1 MSENE
6 KRTGAV
12 IVAIPAEEDP
22 IHGVSSEAPAHMTLI
37 WMGNDVDLSPEQ
49 AQALDAALAGIAAD
63 TPALTLTATSRAE
76 LGDEGADVLMLEP
89 DGMAAVREALLADE
103 TIRSLHDA
111 VEQYP
116 QWTPHLTL
124 GYPDTP
130 ALGEPG
136 ETVTFDHL
144 ALLRGS
150 EHSFYPLAPAEG
162 IVAAAAEEETVPEE
176 EDSPPFVD
184 GAAVSGFQIQVP
196 WHGILAVE
204 DVWTGDH
211 RRFLPGAL
219 TYRELPV
226 PLTYQEAETDG
237 HDGARIVARIDK
249 VVRRGNVVWG
259 GGLFDVSSLAGE
271 AVRLVADEFLRGV
284 SVRVDDAV
292 AEYSESEDGE
302 IETSFSQARI
312 ATATLVTV
320 PAYAEAYVAL
330 GPLEE
335 SEAFLATAPTDEEF
349 AAEGPWDGSAS
360 RFTPQEWKRSC
371 IIHVCD
377 GEEKSCHKLPIRE
390 PGGALSRAGVH
401 AAAARI
407 NQVDAPPDQIS
418 AAKGHLRGAYKEL
431 GETPPDSVAAGE
443 SEAFADAPGLH
454 KDGTPPVCKYCSN
467 PSTKY
472 VLWAEGMAYVPAC
485 EEHIEKAE
493 AAIED
498 PSDIVRIGEYS
509 FAPAPAKTR
518 DGPGWITDPE
528 PTKRITD
535 YWVDGTGAAKIGW
548 GAPGDFER
556 CRTNL
561 AQYVQNPEWLAGLCA
576 NLHHRALRTWPGK
589 HGAAAITAAATTL
602 SAADFA
608 NPNFTEGTPLT
619 VTEDGRVYGHLALWG
634 TCHIGFADEC
644 VDVPRSRMDYS
655 LFHTGA
661 VRTDA
666 GDVAVGQITLGG
678 GHAGLGNSIKAALE
692 HYDATSSVV
701 ADVRVGEDDFGI
713 WFAGRLR
720 PGVSEE
726 KIAELRA
733 APLSGDW
740 RLPSPSA
747 SHLELVAAHAVVV
760 PGFPVP
766 RPSVALAASGMP
778 VALVAA
784 GNVAA
789 DLHERAIRARAELRL
804 ARARRGR
811 EKIGA

>member
-1 MSENE
+1 MSDNE

-12 IVAIPAEEDP
+12 IVALPAEDDP
-22 IHGVSSEAPAHMTLI
+22 IHGASSEAPAHMTLV
-37 WMGNDVDLSPEQ
+37 WMGNDLALTEEQ
-49 AQALDAALAGIAAD
+49 AAALDAAIATVAANSA
-63 TPALTLTATSRAE
+63 PLTLAATSREE

-89 DGMAAVREALLADE
+89 DGMAAVRDALLADE
-103 TIRSLHDA
+103 TVRALYDA

-124 GYPDTP
+124 GYPDAP
-130 ALGEPG
+130 AIGEPG
-136 ETVTFDHL
+136 EAISFDRL
-144 ALLRGS
+144 ALLYG
-150 EHSFYPLAPAEG
+150 EDHTVYPMSAANG
-162 IVAAAAEEETVPEE
+162 IVAAGVEEVEEAPE
-176 EDSPPFVD
+176 DAPPFVD

-259 GGLFDVSSLAGE
+259 GGLFDVSPLAGE
-271 AVRLVADEFLRGV
+271 AVRLVADGFLRGV

-292 AEYSESEDGE
+292 AEYSETEDGE

-335 SEAFLATAPTDEEF
+335 SEAFLATVPTDEEF

-418 AAKGHLRGAYKEL
+418 AAKGHLRGAYEEL
-431 GETPPDSVAAGE
+431 GEQVPDSLEAAGE
-443 SEAFADAPGLH
+443 GEAFAP
-454 KDGTPPVCKYCSN
+454 
-467 PSTKY
+467 
-472 VLWAEGMAYVPAC
+472 VPA
-485 EEHIEKAE
+485 
-493 AAIED
+493 
-498 PSDIVRIGEYS
+498 V
-509 FAPAPAKTR
+509 TR

-576 NLHHRALRTWPGK
+576 NLHYRALRTWPGK

-789 DLHERAIRARAELRL
+789 DLHERAIRARAELRM